1 MNINGEHSFSQDLTQ
16 ASSDPLNNTTMA
28 SGEIMNNSVINVA
41 NLESLV
47 GGSAQKNIT

>member
-1 MNINGEHSFSQDLTQ
+1 
-16 ASSDPLNNTTMA
+16 MA

-47 GGSAQKNIT
+47 GGSANKNIT